1 MCRRAAFSNAK
12 RGSLRA
18 IFCDESVRVRKRVQ
32 GSQKG
37 SGMYTALYRSERPEV
52 FDEILGQE
60 HIVRI
65 LKHQIASGEVSHAYL
80 FCGTRGTGKTTTA
93 RILAKGVNCLHDED
107 PQGRPCGTCANC
119 RAISEG
125 TFMDVIEIDAA
136 SNNGVEN
143 IRELRESVKYPPAV
157 GRKKVYIIDE
167 VHMLSTGAFNA
178 LLKTLE
184 EPPENVMFIL
194 ATTEPQKLPATIL
207 SRCLRLDFKRVPQAL
222 LMEGMRRI
230 CAEKGVSL
238 TDSALK
244 LLANC
249 ADGSVRDGLS
259 VLDQVLASGQKQI
272 DRSDVL
278 EYIGAAGEDFFIEL
292 TDLTALHKVPEAL
305 LLLDQALADG
315 KDVRSLM
322 KDWMAHYRNLMIT
335 KFIRNPE
342 DMLNMAAEN
351 LARIEEQSRHITM
364 DEIRDAVLLLSR
376 TINEARWSTQPRI
389 LLELAIISI
398 ASGAGIESSSQQSP
412 RKYGAQSG
420 QQMQGAGQ
428 TASFSQGQTA
438 QFAQGQSHA
447 AGRAADAGS
456 SGGGTA
462 YDGTDA
468 PVQGIQ
474 PEAQGAGQTAGCMLP
489 QTGMQSGAGEASD
502 TQMQAAAKDMQAQA
516 AALTSAAENEVLW
529 HAVFEEG
536 EDGAGSFNLIRNGT
550 FLTRV
555 SETEFEVVAKTS
567 FAKRFA
573 EQKREQLET
582 IMEHKLGR
590 RLHMLCVEEKD
601 YRTLQ
606 AQTADGTRK
615 ADGVS
620 TADRSAG
627 DPEVEHLMQLA
638 KDALGI
644 EIEIE

>member
-1 MCRRAAFSNAK
+1 
-12 RGSLRA
+12 
-18 IFCDESVRVRKRVQ
+18 
-32 GSQKG
+32 
-37 SGMYTALYRSERPEV
+37 MYTALYRSERPEV

-65 LKHQIASGEVSHAYL
+65 LKHQIESGEVSHAYL

-93 RILAKGVNCLHDED
+93 RILAKGVNCLNED
-107 PQGRPCGTCANC
+107 PKKRPCGVCENC
-119 RAISEG
+119 KAIKDG

-167 VHMLSTGAFNA
+167 VHMLSPGAFNA

-207 SRCLRLDFKRVPQAL
+207 SRCLRLDFKRVPQKL

-230 CAEKGVSL
+230 CEEKGVTL
-238 TDSALK
+238 TESALK

-259 VLDQVLASGQKQI
+259 VLDQVLASGQKEI
-272 DRSDVL
+272 DREAVL
-278 EYIGAAGEDFFIEL
+278 EYIGAVGEDFFIEL
-292 TDLTALHKVPEAL
+292 TEQVSLRKVPEAL
-305 LLLDQALADG
+305 LLVDRALADG
-315 KDVRSLM
+315 KDVRGLM

-335 KFIRNPE
+335 KFIRDPE

-364 DEIRDAVLLLSR
+364 DEIRDAILRLSR

-398 ASGAGIESSSQQSP
+398 ASGESAESPPWQSGKQYGARTSQQARTLNP
-412 RKYGAQSG
+412 EQEARE
-420 QQMQGAGQ
+420 Q
-428 TASFSQGQTA
+428 TARIGQG
-438 QFAQGQSHA
+438 
-447 AGRAADAGS
+447 
-456 SGGGTA
+456 
-462 YDGTDA
+462 
-468 PVQGIQ
+468 
-474 PEAQGAGQTAGCMLP
+474 
-489 QTGMQSGAGEASD
+489 
-502 TQMQAAAKDMQAQA
+502 QAQA
-516 AALTSAAENEVLW
+516 LAEAASKPGTTHGSGADRQQAETQTKSGIAGEKQELPQAPSMRDEIAPRTQAQTQSLLSSAENEALW

-550 FLTRV
+550 FLARV

-573 EQKREQLET
+573 EQKRGQLES
-582 IMEHKLGR
+582 IMERKLGR
-590 RLHMLCVEEKD
+590 GLRMICVEEKD
-601 YRTLQ
+601 YHALQ
-606 AQTADGTRK
+606 ERQGMREACAADGS
-615 ADGVS
+615 VP
-620 TADRSAG
+620 
-627 DPEVEHLMQLA
+627 DPETEHLMQLA

>member
-1 MCRRAAFSNAK
+1 M
-12 RGSLRA
+12 
-18 IFCDESVRVRKRVQ
+18 Q

-93 RILAKGVNCLHDED
+93 RILAKGVNCLHED

-125 TFMDVIEIDAA
+125 AFLDVIEIDAA

-438 QFAQGQSHA
+438 QFAQGQTMQPGGQQMQGQA
-447 AGRAADAGS
+447 AVQPMAAQNAQ
-456 SGGGTA
+456 
-462 YDGTDA
+462 
-468 PVQGIQ
+468 VQGIQ

-489 QTGMQSGAGEASD
+489 QTGMQPGAGEASD
-502 TQMQAAAKDMQAQA
+502 TQMQA

-615 ADGVS
+615 AGGVS

>member
-1 MCRRAAFSNAK
+1 M
-12 RGSLRA
+12 
-18 IFCDESVRVRKRVQ
+18 Q

-37 SGMYTALYRSERPEV
+37 SGMYTALDRSERPEV

-93 RILAKGVNCLHDED
+93 RILAKGVNCLHED

-157 GRKKVYIIDE
+157 GRKQVYIIDE

-230 CAEKGVSL
+230 CAEKGVGL

-249 ADGSVRDGLS
+249 ADGSVREGLS

-412 RKYGAQSG
+412 RKYGAQSV

-438 QFAQGQSHA
+438 QFVQGQAMQPGGQQMQAQA
-447 AGRAADAGS
+447 AAVQPM
-456 SGGGTA
+456 TA
-462 YDGTDA
+462 QTA
-468 PVQGIQ
+468 PAQGIQ

-489 QTGMQSGAGEASD
+489 QTGMQPGAGEASD
-502 TQMQAAAKDMQAQA
+502 TQMQTAAQDMQAQA
-516 AALTSAAENEVLW
+516 AALTSAAENEALW

-590 RLHMLCVEEKD
+590 RLRMLCVEEKD

-615 ADGVS
+615 ANGVS

>member
-1 MCRRAAFSNAK
+1 
-12 RGSLRA
+12 
-18 IFCDESVRVRKRVQ
+18 
-32 GSQKG
+32 
-37 SGMYTALYRSERPEV
+37 MYTALYRSERPEV

-65 LKHQIASGEVSHAYL
+65 LKHQIESGEVSHAYL

-93 RILAKGVNCLHDED
+93 RILAKGVNCLNED
-107 PQGRPCGTCANC
+107 PKKRPCGVCENC
-119 RAISEG
+119 KAIKDG

-167 VHMLSTGAFNA
+167 VHMLSPGAFNA

-207 SRCLRLDFKRVPQAL
+207 SRCLRLDFKRVPQKL

-230 CAEKGVSL
+230 CEEKGVTL
-238 TDSALK
+238 TESALK

-259 VLDQVLASGQKQI
+259 VLDQVLASGQKEI
-272 DRSDVL
+272 DREAVL
-278 EYIGAAGEDFFIEL
+278 EYIGAVGEDFFIEL
-292 TDLTALHKVPEAL
+292 TEQVSLRKVPEAL
-305 LLLDQALADG
+305 LLVDRALADG
-315 KDVRSLM
+315 KDVRGLM

-335 KFIRNPE
+335 KFIRDPE

-364 DEIRDAVLLLSR
+364 DEIRDAILRLSR

-398 ASGAGIESSSQQSP
+398 ASGESAESPPWQSGKQYGARTSQQARTLNP
-412 RKYGAQSG
+412 EQEARE
-420 QQMQGAGQ
+420 Q
-428 TASFSQGQTA
+428 TARISQGQA
-438 QFAQGQSHA
+438 QALAEA
-447 AGRAADAGS
+447 ATKPGATHGSGADRQQAETQTRSGIAGEK
-456 SGGGTA
+456 
-462 YDGTDA
+462 
-468 PVQGIQ
+468 Q
-474 PEAQGAGQTAGCMLP
+474 ELP
-489 QTGMQSGAGEASD
+489 QAPGMRDEIAPR
-502 TQMQAAAKDMQAQA
+502 TQAQTQS
-516 AALTSAAENEVLW
+516 LLSSAENEALW

-550 FLTRV
+550 FLARV

-573 EQKREQLET
+573 EQKRGQLES
-582 IMEHKLGR
+582 IMERKLGR
-590 RLHMLCVEEKD
+590 GLRMICVEEKD
-601 YRTLQ
+601 YHALQ
-606 AQTADGTRK
+606 ERQGMDETCAADGS
-615 ADGVS
+615 VP
-620 TADRSAG
+620 
-627 DPEVEHLMQLA
+627 DPETEHLMQLA

>member
-1 MCRRAAFSNAK
+1 
-12 RGSLRA
+12 
-18 IFCDESVRVRKRVQ
+18 
-32 GSQKG
+32 
-37 SGMYTALYRSERPEV
+37 MYTALYRSERPEV

-65 LKHQIASGEVSHAYL
+65 LKHQIESGEVSHAYL

-93 RILAKGVNCLHDED
+93 RILAKGVNCLNED
-107 PQGRPCGTCANC
+107 PKKRPCGVCENC
-119 RAISEG
+119 KAIKDG

-167 VHMLSTGAFNA
+167 VHMLSPGAFNA

-207 SRCLRLDFKRVPQAL
+207 SRCLRLDFKRVPQKL

-230 CAEKGVSL
+230 CEEKGVTL
-238 TDSALK
+238 TESALK

-259 VLDQVLASGQKQI
+259 VLDQVLASGQKEI
-272 DRSDVL
+272 DREAVL

-292 TDLTALHKVPEAL
+292 TEQVSLRKVPEAL
-305 LLLDQALADG
+305 LLVDRALADG
-315 KDVRSLM
+315 KDVRGLM

-335 KFIRNPE
+335 KFIRDPE

-364 DEIRDAVLLLSR
+364 DEIRDAILRLSR

-398 ASGAGIESSSQQSP
+398 ASGESVESQSWQSGKQYGARTSQQARTINP
-412 RKYGAQSG
+412 EQEARE
-420 QQMQGAGQ
+420 Q
-428 TASFSQGQTA
+428 TARI
-438 QFAQGQSHA
+438 AQGQAQALAEA
-447 AGRAADAGS
+447 ASKPGTTHGSGADRQQAETQTKSGIAGEK
-456 SGGGTA
+456 
-462 YDGTDA
+462 
-468 PVQGIQ
+468 Q
-474 PEAQGAGQTAGCMLP
+474 ELP
-489 QTGMQSGAGEASD
+489 QAPGMRDEIAPR
-502 TQMQAAAKDMQAQA
+502 TQAQTQS
-516 AALTSAAENEVLW
+516 LLSSAENEALW

-550 FLTRV
+550 FLARV

-573 EQKREQLET
+573 EQKRGQLES
-582 IMEHKLGR
+582 IMERKLGR
-590 RLHMLCVEEKD
+590 GLRMICVEEKD
-601 YRTLQ
+601 YHALQ
-606 AQTADGTRK
+606 ERQGMDETCAADGS
-615 ADGVS
+615 VP
-620 TADRSAG
+620 
-627 DPEVEHLMQLA
+627 DPETEHLMQLA

>member
-1 MCRRAAFSNAK
+1 
-12 RGSLRA
+12 
-18 IFCDESVRVRKRVQ
+18 
-32 GSQKG
+32 
-37 SGMYTALYRSERPEV
+37 MYTALYRSERPEV

-65 LKHQIASGEVSHAYL
+65 LKHQIESGEVSHAYL

-93 RILAKGVNCLHDED
+93 RILAKGVNCLNED
-107 PQGRPCGTCANC
+107 PKKRPCGVCENC
-119 RAISEG
+119 KAIKDG

-167 VHMLSTGAFNA
+167 VHMLSPGAFNA

-207 SRCLRLDFKRVPQAL
+207 SRCLRLDFKRVPQKL

-230 CAEKGVSL
+230 CEEKGVTL
-238 TDSALK
+238 TESALK

-259 VLDQVLASGQKQI
+259 VLDQVLASGQKEI
-272 DRSDVL
+272 DREAVL

-292 TDLTALHKVPEAL
+292 TEQVSLRKVPEAL
-305 LLLDQALADG
+305 LLVDRALADG
-315 KDVRSLM
+315 KDVRGLM

-335 KFIRNPE
+335 KFIRDPE

-364 DEIRDAVLLLSR
+364 DEIRDAILRLSR

-398 ASGAGIESSSQQSP
+398 ASGESAESPPWQSGKQYGARTSQQARTLNP
-412 RKYGAQSG
+412 EQEARE
-420 QQMQGAGQ
+420 Q
-428 TASFSQGQTA
+428 TARIGQG
-438 QFAQGQSHA
+438 
-447 AGRAADAGS
+447 
-456 SGGGTA
+456 
-462 YDGTDA
+462 
-468 PVQGIQ
+468 
-474 PEAQGAGQTAGCMLP
+474 
-489 QTGMQSGAGEASD
+489 
-502 TQMQAAAKDMQAQA
+502 QAQA
-516 AALTSAAENEVLW
+516 LAEAASKPGTTHGSGADRQQAETQTKSGIAGEKQELPQAPGMRDEIAPRTQAQTQSLLSSAENEALW

-550 FLTRV
+550 FLARV

-573 EQKREQLET
+573 EQKRGQLES
-582 IMEHKLGR
+582 IMERKLGR
-590 RLHMLCVEEKD
+590 GLRMICVEEKD
-601 YRTLQ
+601 YHALQ
-606 AQTADGTRK
+606 ERQGMDETCAANGS
-615 ADGVS
+615 VP
-620 TADRSAG
+620 
-627 DPEVEHLMQLA
+627 DPETEHLMQLA

>member
-1 MCRRAAFSNAK
+1 
-12 RGSLRA
+12 
-18 IFCDESVRVRKRVQ
+18 
-32 GSQKG
+32 
-37 SGMYTALYRSERPEV
+37 MYTALYRSERPEV

-65 LKHQIASGEVSHAYL
+65 LKHQIESGEVSHAYL

-93 RILAKGVNCLHDED
+93 RILAKGVNCLNED
-107 PQGRPCGTCANC
+107 PKKRPCGVCENC
-119 RAISEG
+119 KAIKDG

-167 VHMLSTGAFNA
+167 VHMLSPGAFNA

-184 EPPENVMFIL
+184 EPPENVMVIL

-207 SRCLRLDFKRVPQAL
+207 SRCLRLDFKRVPQKL

-230 CAEKGVSL
+230 CEEKGVTL
-238 TDSALK
+238 TESALK

-259 VLDQVLASGQKQI
+259 VLDQVLASGQKEI
-272 DRSDVL
+272 DREAVL

-292 TDLTALHKVPEAL
+292 TEQVSLRKVPEAL
-305 LLLDQALADG
+305 LLVDRALADG
-315 KDVRSLM
+315 KDVRGLM

-335 KFIRNPE
+335 KFIRDPE

-364 DEIRDAVLLLSR
+364 DEIRDAILRLSR

-398 ASGAGIESSSQQSP
+398 ASGESVESQSWQSGKQYGARTSQQARTINP
-412 RKYGAQSG
+412 EQEARE
-420 QQMQGAGQ
+420 Q
-428 TASFSQGQTA
+428 TARI
-438 QFAQGQSHA
+438 AQGQAQALAEA
-447 AGRAADAGS
+447 ASKPGTTHGSGADRQQAETQTKSGIAGEK
-456 SGGGTA
+456 
-462 YDGTDA
+462 
-468 PVQGIQ
+468 Q
-474 PEAQGAGQTAGCMLP
+474 ELP
-489 QTGMQSGAGEASD
+489 QAPGMRDEIAPR
-502 TQMQAAAKDMQAQA
+502 TQAQTQS
-516 AALTSAAENEVLW
+516 LLSSAENEALW

-550 FLTRV
+550 FLARV

-573 EQKREQLET
+573 EQKRGQLES
-582 IMEHKLGR
+582 IMERKLGR
-590 RLHMLCVEEKD
+590 GLRMICVEEKD
-601 YRTLQ
+601 YHALQ
-606 AQTADGTRK
+606 ERQSMDETCAADGS
-615 ADGVS
+615 VP
-620 TADRSAG
+620 
-627 DPEVEHLMQLA
+627 DPETEHLMQLA

>member
-1 MCRRAAFSNAK
+1 
-12 RGSLRA
+12 
-18 IFCDESVRVRKRVQ
+18 
-32 GSQKG
+32 
-37 SGMYTALYRSERPEV
+37 MYTALYRSERPEV

-65 LKHQIASGEVSHAYL
+65 LKHQIESGEVSHAYL

-93 RILAKGVNCLHDED
+93 RILAKGVNCLNED
-107 PQGRPCGTCANC
+107 PQKRPCGVCENC
-119 RAISEG
+119 KAIKDG

-167 VHMLSTGAFNA
+167 VHMLAPGAFNA

-207 SRCLRLDFKRVPQAL
+207 SRCLRLDFKRVPQKL

-230 CAEKGVSL
+230 CEEKGVTL
-238 TDSALK
+238 TESALK

-259 VLDQVLASGQKQI
+259 VLDQVLASGQKEI
-272 DRSDVL
+272 DREAVL

-292 TDLTALHKVPEAL
+292 TEQVSLRKVPEAL
-305 LLLDQALADG
+305 LLVDRALADG
-315 KDVRSLM
+315 KDVRGLM

-335 KFIRNPE
+335 KFIRDPE

-364 DEIRDAVLLLSR
+364 DEIRDAILRLSR

-398 ASGAGIESSSQQSP
+398 ASGESAESQPWQSGKQYGARTSQQARTINP
-412 RKYGAQSG
+412 EQEARE
-420 QQMQGAGQ
+420 Q
-428 TASFSQGQTA
+428 TARI
-438 QFAQGQSHA
+438 AQGQAQALAEA
-447 AGRAADAGS
+447 ATKPGATHGSGADRQQAETQTRSGIAGEK
-456 SGGGTA
+456 
-462 YDGTDA
+462 
-468 PVQGIQ
+468 Q
-474 PEAQGAGQTAGCMLP
+474 ELP
-489 QTGMQSGAGEASD
+489 QAPGMRDEIAPR
-502 TQMQAAAKDMQAQA
+502 TQAQTQS
-516 AALTSAAENEVLW
+516 LLSSAENEALW

-550 FLTRV
+550 FLARV

-573 EQKREQLET
+573 EQKRGQLES
-582 IMEHKLGR
+582 IMERKLGR
-590 RLHMLCVEEKD
+590 GLRMICVEEKD
-601 YRTLQ
+601 YHALQ
-606 AQTADGTRK
+606 ERQGMDETCAADGS
-615 ADGVS
+615 VP
-620 TADRSAG
+620 
-627 DPEVEHLMQLA
+627 DPETEHLMQLA

>member
-1 MCRRAAFSNAK
+1 
-12 RGSLRA
+12 
-18 IFCDESVRVRKRVQ
+18 
-32 GSQKG
+32 
-37 SGMYTALYRSERPEV
+37 MYTALYRSERPEV

-65 LKHQIASGEVSHAYL
+65 LKHQIESGEVSHAYL

-93 RILAKGVNCLHDED
+93 RILAKGVNCLNED
-107 PQGRPCGTCANC
+107 PKKRPCGVCENC
-119 RAISEG
+119 KAIKDG

-167 VHMLSTGAFNA
+167 VHMLSPGAFNA

-184 EPPENVMFIL
+184 EPPENVMFIR

-207 SRCLRLDFKRVPQAL
+207 SRCLRLDFKRVPQKL

-230 CAEKGVSL
+230 CEEKGVTL
-238 TDSALK
+238 TESALK

-259 VLDQVLASGQKQI
+259 VLDQVLASGQKEI
-272 DRSDVL
+272 DREAVL

-292 TDLTALHKVPEAL
+292 TEQVSLRKVPEAL
-305 LLLDQALADG
+305 LLVDRALADG
-315 KDVRSLM
+315 KDVRGLM

-335 KFIRNPE
+335 KFIRDPE

-364 DEIRDAVLLLSR
+364 DEIRDAILRLSR

-398 ASGAGIESSSQQSP
+398 ASGESAESQPWQSGKQYGARTSQQARTINP
-412 RKYGAQSG
+412 EQEARE
-420 QQMQGAGQ
+420 Q
-428 TASFSQGQTA
+428 TARI
-438 QFAQGQSHA
+438 AQGQAQALAEA
-447 AGRAADAGS
+447 ATKPGATHGSGADRQQAETQTRSGIAGEK
-456 SGGGTA
+456 
-462 YDGTDA
+462 
-468 PVQGIQ
+468 Q
-474 PEAQGAGQTAGCMLP
+474 ELP
-489 QTGMQSGAGEASD
+489 QAPGMRDEIAPR
-502 TQMQAAAKDMQAQA
+502 TQAQTQS
-516 AALTSAAENEVLW
+516 LLSSAENEALW

-550 FLTRV
+550 FLARV
-555 SETEFEVVAKTS
+555 SETEFEVVAKTT

-573 EQKREQLET
+573 EQKRGQLES
-582 IMEHKLGR
+582 IMERKLGR
-590 RLHMLCVEEKD
+590 GLRMICVEEKD
-601 YRTLQ
+601 YHALQ
-606 AQTADGTRK
+606 ERQGMREACAADGS
-615 ADGVS
+615 VP
-620 TADRSAG
+620 
-627 DPEVEHLMQLA
+627 DPETEHLMQLA

>member
-1 MCRRAAFSNAK
+1 
-12 RGSLRA
+12 
-18 IFCDESVRVRKRVQ
+18 
-32 GSQKG
+32 
-37 SGMYTALYRSERPEV
+37 MYTALYRSERPEV

-93 RILAKGVNCLHDED
+93 RILAKGVNCLDED
-107 PQGRPCGTCANC
+107 PQGRPCGKCANC

-207 SRCLRLDFKRVPQAL
+207 SRCLRLDFKRVPQKL
-222 LMEGMRRI
+222 LMDGMRRI
-230 CAEKGVSL
+230 CEDKGVTL

-278 EYIGAAGEDFFIEL
+278 EYIGAAGEDFFLEL
-292 TDLTALHKVPEAL
+292 TDLVSLHKVPEAL

-364 DEIRDAVLLLSR
+364 DEIRDAVLQLSR

-398 ASGAGIESSSQQSP
+398 SSGMAAETTQPQTARRSSVGSAAFRTAGNSGAGAAVNGNREGTAPSAGSN
-412 RKYGAQSG
+412 AETT
-420 QQMQGAGQ
+420 MTQGAGPEQ
-428 TASFSQGQTA
+428 REEPRSP
-438 QFAQGQSHA
+438 
-447 AGRAADAGS
+447 AG
-456 SGGGTA
+456 TE
-462 YDGTDA
+462 
-468 PVQGIQ
+468 
-474 PEAQGAGQTAGCMLP
+474 PEAAEPLSFEPTV
-489 QTGMQSGAGEASD
+489 
-502 TQMQAAAKDMQAQA
+502 
-516 AALTSAAENEVLW
+516 ENEALW

-550 FLTRV
+550 FLARV
-555 SETEFEVVAKTS
+555 GESEFEVVARTP
-567 FAKRFA
+567 FAKRFT
-573 EQKREQLET
+573 EQKRQQLEA
-582 IMEHKLGR
+582 IMAHKLGR
-590 RLHMLCVEEKD
+590 SMRMLCVEEKE
-601 YRTLQ
+601 YQRLQ
-606 AQTADGTRK
+606 VQNDSQDG
-615 ADGVS
+615 
-620 TADRSAG
+620 AG
-627 DPEVEHLMQLA
+627 GASDPQKEQLA
-638 KDALGI
+638 QMAREALGI
-644 EIEIE
+644 DIEIE

>member
-1 MCRRAAFSNAK
+1 
-12 RGSLRA
+12 
-18 IFCDESVRVRKRVQ
+18 
-32 GSQKG
+32 
-37 SGMYTALYRSERPEV
+37 MYTALYRSERPEV

-65 LKHQIASGEVSHAYL
+65 LKHQIESGEVSHAYL

-93 RILAKGVNCLHDED
+93 RILAKGVNCLNED
-107 PQGRPCGTCANC
+107 PKKRPCGVCENC
-119 RAISEG
+119 KAIKDG

-167 VHMLSTGAFNA
+167 VHMLSPGAFNA

-207 SRCLRLDFKRVPQAL
+207 SRCLRLDFKRVPQKL

-230 CAEKGVSL
+230 CEEKGVTL
-238 TDSALK
+238 TESALK

-259 VLDQVLASGQKQI
+259 VLDQVLASGQKEI
-272 DRSDVL
+272 DREAVL

-292 TDLTALHKVPEAL
+292 TEQVSLRKVPEAL
-305 LLLDQALADG
+305 LLVDRALADG
-315 KDVRSLM
+315 KDVRGLM

-335 KFIRNPE
+335 KVIRDPE

-364 DEIRDAVLLLSR
+364 DEIRDAILRLSR

-398 ASGAGIESSSQQSP
+398 ASGESAESPPWQSGKQYGARTSQQARTINP
-412 RKYGAQSG
+412 EQEARE
-420 QQMQGAGQ
+420 Q
-428 TASFSQGQTA
+428 TARI
-438 QFAQGQSHA
+438 AQGQAQALAEA
-447 AGRAADAGS
+447 ASKPGTTHGSGADRQQAETQTKSGIAGEK
-456 SGGGTA
+456 
-462 YDGTDA
+462 
-468 PVQGIQ
+468 Q
-474 PEAQGAGQTAGCMLP
+474 ELP
-489 QTGMQSGAGEASD
+489 QAPSMRDEIAPRT
-502 TQMQAAAKDMQAQA
+502 QAQTQS
-516 AALTSAAENEVLW
+516 LLSSAENEALW

-550 FLTRV
+550 FLARV

-573 EQKREQLET
+573 EQKRGQLES
-582 IMEHKLGR
+582 IMERKLGR
-590 RLHMLCVEEKD
+590 GLRMICVEEKD
-601 YRTLQ
+601 YHALQ
-606 AQTADGTRK
+606 ERQSMDETCAADGS
-615 ADGVS
+615 VP
-620 TADRSAG
+620 
-627 DPEVEHLMQLA
+627 DPETEHLMQLA

>member
-1 MCRRAAFSNAK
+1 
-12 RGSLRA
+12 
-18 IFCDESVRVRKRVQ
+18 
-32 GSQKG
+32 
-37 SGMYTALYRSERPEV
+37 MYTALYRSERPEV

-65 LKHQIASGEVSHAYL
+65 LKHQIESGEVSHAYL

-93 RILAKGVNCLHDED
+93 RILAKGVNCLNED
-107 PQGRPCGTCANC
+107 PKKRPCGVCENC
-119 RAISEG
+119 KAIKDG

-167 VHMLSTGAFNA
+167 VHMLSLGAFNA

-207 SRCLRLDFKRVPQAL
+207 SRCLRLDFKRVPQKL

-230 CAEKGVSL
+230 CEEKGVTL
-238 TDSALK
+238 TESALK

-259 VLDQVLASGQKQI
+259 VLDQVLASGQKEI
-272 DRSDVL
+272 DREAVL

-292 TDLTALHKVPEAL
+292 TEQVSLRKVPEAL
-305 LLLDQALADG
+305 LLVDRALADG
-315 KDVRSLM
+315 KDVRGLM

-335 KFIRNPE
+335 KFIRDPE

-364 DEIRDAVLLLSR
+364 DEIRDAILRLSR

-398 ASGAGIESSSQQSP
+398 ASGESVESQSWQSGKQYGARTSQQARTINP
-412 RKYGAQSG
+412 EQEARE
-420 QQMQGAGQ
+420 Q
-428 TASFSQGQTA
+428 TARI
-438 QFAQGQSHA
+438 AQGQAQALAEA
-447 AGRAADAGS
+447 ASKPGTTHGSGADRQQAETQTKSGIAGEK
-456 SGGGTA
+456 
-462 YDGTDA
+462 
-468 PVQGIQ
+468 Q
-474 PEAQGAGQTAGCMLP
+474 ELP
-489 QTGMQSGAGEASD
+489 QAPGMRDEIAPR
-502 TQMQAAAKDMQAQA
+502 TQAQTQS
-516 AALTSAAENEVLW
+516 LLSSAENEALW

-550 FLTRV
+550 FLARV

-573 EQKREQLET
+573 EQKRGQLES
-582 IMEHKLGR
+582 IMERKLGR
-590 RLHMLCVEEKD
+590 GLRMICVEEKD
-601 YRTLQ
+601 YHALQ
-606 AQTADGTRK
+606 ERQSMDETCAADGS
-615 ADGVS
+615 VP
-620 TADRSAG
+620 
-627 DPEVEHLMQLA
+627 DPETEHLMQLA

>member
-1 MCRRAAFSNAK
+1 
-12 RGSLRA
+12 
-18 IFCDESVRVRKRVQ
+18 
-32 GSQKG
+32 
-37 SGMYTALYRSERPEV
+37 MYTALYRSERPEV

-65 LKHQIASGEVSHAYL
+65 LKHQIESGEVSHAYL

-93 RILAKGVNCLHDED
+93 RILAKGVNCLNED
-107 PQGRPCGTCANC
+107 PKKRPCGVCENC
-119 RAISEG
+119 KAIKDG

-167 VHMLSTGAFNA
+167 VHMLSPGAFNA

-207 SRCLRLDFKRVPQAL
+207 SRCLRLDFKRVPQKL
-222 LMEGMRRI
+222 LMDGMRRI
-230 CAEKGVSL
+230 CEEKGVTL
-238 TDSALK
+238 TESALK

-259 VLDQVLASGQKQI
+259 VLDQVLASGQKEI
-272 DRSDVL
+272 DREAVL

-292 TDLTALHKVPEAL
+292 TEQVSLRKVPEAL
-305 LLLDQALADG
+305 LLVDRALADG
-315 KDVRSLM
+315 KDVRGLM

-335 KFIRNPE
+335 KFIRDPE

-364 DEIRDAVLLLSR
+364 DEIRDAILRLSR

-398 ASGAGIESSSQQSP
+398 ASGESAESQPWQSGKQYGARTSQQARTINP
-412 RKYGAQSG
+412 EQEARE
-420 QQMQGAGQ
+420 Q
-428 TASFSQGQTA
+428 TARI
-438 QFAQGQSHA
+438 AQGQAQALAEA
-447 AGRAADAGS
+447 ASKPGATHGSGADRQQAETQTRSGIAGEK
-456 SGGGTA
+456 
-462 YDGTDA
+462 
-468 PVQGIQ
+468 Q
-474 PEAQGAGQTAGCMLP
+474 ELP
-489 QTGMQSGAGEASD
+489 QAPGMRDEIAPR
-502 TQMQAAAKDMQAQA
+502 TQAQTQS
-516 AALTSAAENEVLW
+516 LLSSAENEALW

-550 FLTRV
+550 FLARV

-573 EQKREQLET
+573 EQKRGQLES
-582 IMEHKLGR
+582 IMERKLGR
-590 RLHMLCVEEKD
+590 GLRMICVEEKD
-601 YRTLQ
+601 YHALQ
-606 AQTADGTRK
+606 ERQGMREACAADGS
-615 ADGVS
+615 VP
-620 TADRSAG
+620 
-627 DPEVEHLMQLA
+627 DPETEHLMQLA

>member
-1 MCRRAAFSNAK
+1 
-12 RGSLRA
+12 
-18 IFCDESVRVRKRVQ
+18 
-32 GSQKG
+32 
-37 SGMYTALYRSERPEV
+37 MYTALYRSERPEV

-65 LKHQIASGEVSHAYL
+65 LKHQIESGEVSHAYL

-93 RILAKGVNCLHDED
+93 RILAKGVNCLNED
-107 PQGRPCGTCANC
+107 PKKRPCGVCENC
-119 RAISEG
+119 KAIKDG

-167 VHMLSTGAFNA
+167 VHMLSPGAFNA

-207 SRCLRLDFKRVPQAL
+207 SRCLRLDFKRVPQKL

-230 CAEKGVSL
+230 CEEKGVTL
-238 TDSALK
+238 TESALK

-259 VLDQVLASGQKQI
+259 VLDQVLASGQKEI
-272 DRSDVL
+272 DREAVL

-292 TDLTALHKVPEAL
+292 TEQVSLRKVPEAL
-305 LLLDQALADG
+305 LLVDRALADG
-315 KDVRSLM
+315 KDVRGLM

-335 KFIRNPE
+335 KFIRDPE

-364 DEIRDAVLLLSR
+364 DEIRDAILRLSR

-398 ASGAGIESSSQQSP
+398 ASGESAESPPWQSGKQYGARTSQQARTINP
-412 RKYGAQSG
+412 EQEARE
-420 QQMQGAGQ
+420 Q
-428 TASFSQGQTA
+428 TARI
-438 QFAQGQSHA
+438 AQGQAQALAEA
-447 AGRAADAGS
+447 ASKPGTTHGSGADRQQAETQTKSGIAGEK
-456 SGGGTA
+456 
-462 YDGTDA
+462 
-468 PVQGIQ
+468 Q
-474 PEAQGAGQTAGCMLP
+474 ELP
-489 QTGMQSGAGEASD
+489 QAPGMRDEIAPR
-502 TQMQAAAKDMQAQA
+502 TQAQTQS
-516 AALTSAAENEVLW
+516 LLSSAENEALW

-550 FLTRV
+550 FLARV

-573 EQKREQLET
+573 EQKRGQLES
-582 IMEHKLGR
+582 IMERKLGR
-590 RLHMLCVEEKD
+590 GLRMICVEEKD
-601 YRTLQ
+601 YHALQ
-606 AQTADGTRK
+606 ERQGMREACAADGS
-615 ADGVS
+615 VP
-620 TADRSAG
+620 
-627 DPEVEHLMQLA
+627 DPETEHLMQLA

>member
-1 MCRRAAFSNAK
+1 
-12 RGSLRA
+12 
-18 IFCDESVRVRKRVQ
+18 
-32 GSQKG
+32 
-37 SGMYTALYRSERPEV
+37 MYTALYRSERPEV

-65 LKHQIASGEVSHAYL
+65 LKHQIESGEVSHAYL

-93 RILAKGVNCLHDED
+93 RILAKGVNCLNED
-107 PQGRPCGTCANC
+107 PKKRPCGVCENC
-119 RAISEG
+119 KAIKDG

-167 VHMLSTGAFNA
+167 VHMLSPGAFNA

-207 SRCLRLDFKRVPQAL
+207 SRCLRLDFKRVPQKL

-230 CAEKGVSL
+230 CEEKGVTL
-238 TDSALK
+238 TESALK

-259 VLDQVLASGQKQI
+259 VLDQVLASGQKEI
-272 DRSDVL
+272 DREAVL
-278 EYIGAAGEDFFIEL
+278 EYIGAVGEDFFIEL
-292 TDLTALHKVPEAL
+292 TEQVSLRKVPEAL
-305 LLLDQALADG
+305 LLVDRALADG
-315 KDVRSLM
+315 KDVRGLM

-335 KFIRNPE
+335 KFIRDPE

-364 DEIRDAVLLLSR
+364 DEIRDAILRLSR

-398 ASGAGIESSSQQSP
+398 ASGESVESQSWQSGKQYGARTSQQARTINP
-412 RKYGAQSG
+412 EQETRE
-420 QQMQGAGQ
+420 Q
-428 TASFSQGQTA
+428 TARISQGQA
-438 QFAQGQSHA
+438 QALAEA
-447 AGRAADAGS
+447 ATKPGATHGSGADRQQA
-456 SGGGTA
+456 
-462 YDGTDA
+462 
-468 PVQGIQ
+468 
-474 PEAQGAGQTAGCMLP
+474 EAQTKSGIAGEKQELP
-489 QTGMQSGAGEASD
+489 QAPGMRDEIAPR
-502 TQMQAAAKDMQAQA
+502 TQAQTQS
-516 AALTSAAENEVLW
+516 LLSSAENEALW

-550 FLTRV
+550 FLARV
-555 SETEFEVVAKTS
+555 SETEFEVVAKTT

-573 EQKREQLET
+573 EQKRGQLES
-582 IMEHKLGR
+582 IMERKLGR
-590 RLHMLCVEEKD
+590 GLRMICVEEKD
-601 YRTLQ
+601 YHALQ
-606 AQTADGTRK
+606 ERQGMREACAADGS
-615 ADGVS
+615 VP
-620 TADRSAG
+620 
-627 DPEVEHLMQLA
+627 DPETEHLMQLA

>member
-1 MCRRAAFSNAK
+1 
-12 RGSLRA
+12 
-18 IFCDESVRVRKRVQ
+18 
-32 GSQKG
+32 
-37 SGMYTALYRSERPEV
+37 MYTALYRSERPEV

-65 LKHQIASGEVSHAYL
+65 LKHQIESGEVSHAYL

-93 RILAKGVNCLHDED
+93 RILAKGVNCLNED
-107 PQGRPCGTCANC
+107 PKKRPCGVCENC
-119 RAISEG
+119 KAIKDG

-167 VHMLSTGAFNA
+167 VHMLSPGAFNA

-207 SRCLRLDFKRVPQAL
+207 SRCLGLDFKRVPQKL

-230 CAEKGVSL
+230 CEEKGVTL
-238 TDSALK
+238 TESALK

-259 VLDQVLASGQKQI
+259 VLDQVLASGQKEI
-272 DRSDVL
+272 DREAVL

-292 TDLTALHKVPEAL
+292 TEQVSLRKVPEAL
-305 LLLDQALADG
+305 LLVDRALADG
-315 KDVRSLM
+315 KDVRGLM

-335 KFIRNPE
+335 KFIRDPE

-364 DEIRDAVLLLSR
+364 DEIRDAILRLSR

-398 ASGAGIESSSQQSP
+398 ASGESAESQPWQSGKQYGARTSQQARTINP
-412 RKYGAQSG
+412 EQEARE
-420 QQMQGAGQ
+420 Q
-428 TASFSQGQTA
+428 TARISQGQA
-438 QFAQGQSHA
+438 QALAEA
-447 AGRAADAGS
+447 ATKPGATHGSGADRQQAETQTRSGIAGEK
-456 SGGGTA
+456 
-462 YDGTDA
+462 
-468 PVQGIQ
+468 Q
-474 PEAQGAGQTAGCMLP
+474 ELP
-489 QTGMQSGAGEASD
+489 QAPGMRDEIAPR
-502 TQMQAAAKDMQAQA
+502 TQAQTQS
-516 AALTSAAENEVLW
+516 LLSSAENEALW

-550 FLTRV
+550 FLARV

-573 EQKREQLET
+573 EQKRGQLES
-582 IMEHKLGR
+582 IMERKLGR
-590 RLHMLCVEEKD
+590 GLRMICVEEKD
-601 YRTLQ
+601 YHALQ
-606 AQTADGTRK
+606 ERQGMREACAADGS
-615 ADGVS
+615 VP
-620 TADRSAG
+620 
-627 DPEVEHLMQLA
+627 DPETEHLMQLA

>member
-1 MCRRAAFSNAK
+1 
-12 RGSLRA
+12 
-18 IFCDESVRVRKRVQ
+18 
-32 GSQKG
+32 
-37 SGMYTALYRSERPEV
+37 MYTALYRSERPEV

-65 LKHQIASGEVSHAYL
+65 LKHQIESGEVSHAYL

-93 RILAKGVNCLHDED
+93 RILAKGVNCLNED
-107 PQGRPCGTCANC
+107 PQKRPCGVCENC
-119 RAISEG
+119 KAIKDG

-167 VHMLSTGAFNA
+167 VHMLSPGAFNA

-207 SRCLRLDFKRVPQAL
+207 SRCLRLDFKRVPQKL

-230 CAEKGVSL
+230 CEEKGVTL
-238 TDSALK
+238 TESALK

-259 VLDQVLASGQKQI
+259 VLDQVLASGQKEI
-272 DRSDVL
+272 DREAVL

-292 TDLTALHKVPEAL
+292 TEQVSLRKVPEAL
-305 LLLDQALADG
+305 LLVDRALADG
-315 KDVRSLM
+315 KDVRGLM

-335 KFIRNPE
+335 KFIRDPE

-364 DEIRDAVLLLSR
+364 DEIRDAILRLSR
-376 TINEARWSTQPRI
+376 TISEARWSTQPRI

-398 ASGAGIESSSQQSP
+398 ASGESAESQPWQSGKQYGARTSQQARTINP
-412 RKYGAQSG
+412 EQEARE
-420 QQMQGAGQ
+420 Q
-428 TASFSQGQTA
+428 TARISQGQA
-438 QFAQGQSHA
+438 QALAEA
-447 AGRAADAGS
+447 ATKPGATHGSGADRQQAETQTRSGIAGEK
-456 SGGGTA
+456 
-462 YDGTDA
+462 
-468 PVQGIQ
+468 Q
-474 PEAQGAGQTAGCMLP
+474 ELP
-489 QTGMQSGAGEASD
+489 QAPGMRDEIAPR
-502 TQMQAAAKDMQAQA
+502 TQAQTQS
-516 AALTSAAENEVLW
+516 LLSSAENEALW

-550 FLTRV
+550 FLARV
-555 SETEFEVVAKTS
+555 SETEFEVVAKTT

-573 EQKREQLET
+573 EQKRGQLES
-582 IMEHKLGR
+582 IMERKLGR
-590 RLHMLCVEEKD
+590 GLRMICVEEKD
-601 YRTLQ
+601 YHALQ
-606 AQTADGTRK
+606 ERQGMDETCAADGS
-615 ADGVS
+615 VP
-620 TADRSAG
+620 
-627 DPEVEHLMQLA
+627 DPETEHLMQLA

>member
-1 MCRRAAFSNAK
+1 
-12 RGSLRA
+12 
-18 IFCDESVRVRKRVQ
+18 
-32 GSQKG
+32 
-37 SGMYTALYRSERPEV
+37 MYTALYRSERPEV

-65 LKHQIASGEVSHAYL
+65 LKHQIESGEVSHAYL

-93 RILAKGVNCLHDED
+93 RILAKGVNCLNED
-107 PQGRPCGTCANC
+107 PKKRPCGVCENC
-119 RAISEG
+119 KAIKDG

-167 VHMLSTGAFNA
+167 VHMLSPGAFNA

-207 SRCLRLDFKRVPQAL
+207 SRCLRLDFKRVPQKL

-230 CAEKGVSL
+230 CEEKGVTL
-238 TDSALK
+238 TESALK

-259 VLDQVLASGQKQI
+259 VLDQVLASGQKEI
-272 DRSDVL
+272 DREAVL

-292 TDLTALHKVPEAL
+292 TEQVSLRKVPEAL
-305 LLLDQALADG
+305 LLVDRALADG
-315 KDVRSLM
+315 KDVRGLM

-335 KFIRNPE
+335 KFIRDPE

-364 DEIRDAVLLLSR
+364 DEIRDAILRLSR

-398 ASGAGIESSSQQSP
+398 ASGESAESPPWQSGKQYGARTSQQARTLNP
-412 RKYGAQSG
+412 EQEARE
-420 QQMQGAGQ
+420 Q
-428 TASFSQGQTA
+428 TARI
-438 QFAQGQSHA
+438 AQGQAQALAEA
-447 AGRAADAGS
+447 ASKPGTTHGSGADRQQAETQTRSSIAGEK
-456 SGGGTA
+456 
-462 YDGTDA
+462 
-468 PVQGIQ
+468 Q
-474 PEAQGAGQTAGCMLP
+474 ELP
-489 QTGMQSGAGEASD
+489 QAPGMRDEIAPR
-502 TQMQAAAKDMQAQA
+502 TQAQTQS
-516 AALTSAAENEVLW
+516 LLSSAENEALW

-550 FLTRV
+550 FLARV

-573 EQKREQLET
+573 EQKRGQLES
-582 IMEHKLGR
+582 IMGRKLGR
-590 RLHMLCVEEKD
+590 GLRMICVEEKD
-601 YRTLQ
+601 YHALQ
-606 AQTADGTRK
+606 ERQGMDETCAADG
-615 ADGVS
+615 S
-620 TADRSAG
+620 IPE
-627 DPEVEHLMQLA
+627 DPETEHLMQLA

>member
-1 MCRRAAFSNAK
+1 
-12 RGSLRA
+12 
-18 IFCDESVRVRKRVQ
+18 
-32 GSQKG
+32 
-37 SGMYTALYRSERPEV
+37 MYTALYRSERPEV

-65 LKHQIASGEVSHAYL
+65 LKHQIESGEVSHAYL

-93 RILAKGVNCLHDED
+93 RILAKGVNCLNED
-107 PQGRPCGTCANC
+107 PKKRPCGVCENC
-119 RAISEG
+119 KAIKDG

-167 VHMLSTGAFNA
+167 VHMLSPGAFNA

-207 SRCLRLDFKRVPQAL
+207 SRCLRLDFKRVPQKL

-230 CAEKGVSL
+230 CEEKGVTL
-238 TDSALK
+238 TESALK

-259 VLDQVLASGQKQI
+259 VLDQVLASGQKEI
-272 DRSDVL
+272 DREAVL

-292 TDLTALHKVPEAL
+292 TEQVSLRKVPEAL
-305 LLLDQALADG
+305 LLVDRALADG
-315 KDVRSLM
+315 KDVRGLM

-335 KFIRNPE
+335 KFIRDPE

-364 DEIRDAVLLLSR
+364 DEIRDAILRLSR

-398 ASGAGIESSSQQSP
+398 ASGESVESQSWQSGKQYGARTSQQARTINP
-412 RKYGAQSG
+412 EQEARE
-420 QQMQGAGQ
+420 Q
-428 TASFSQGQTA
+428 TARI
-438 QFAQGQSHA
+438 AQGQAQALAEA
-447 AGRAADAGS
+447 ATKPGATHGSGADRQQAVTQTRSSIAGEK
-456 SGGGTA
+456 
-462 YDGTDA
+462 
-468 PVQGIQ
+468 Q
-474 PEAQGAGQTAGCMLP
+474 ELP
-489 QTGMQSGAGEASD
+489 QAPGMRDEIAPR
-502 TQMQAAAKDMQAQA
+502 TQAQTQS
-516 AALTSAAENEVLW
+516 LLSSAENEALW

-550 FLTRV
+550 FLARV

-573 EQKREQLET
+573 EQKRGQLES
-582 IMEHKLGR
+582 IMERKLGR
-590 RLHMLCVEEKD
+590 GLRMICVEEKD
-601 YRTLQ
+601 YHALQ
-606 AQTADGTRK
+606 ERQSMDETCAADGS
-615 ADGVS
+615 VP
-620 TADRSAG
+620 
-627 DPEVEHLMQLA
+627 DPETEHLMQLA

>member
-1 MCRRAAFSNAK
+1 
-12 RGSLRA
+12 
-18 IFCDESVRVRKRVQ
+18 
-32 GSQKG
+32 
-37 SGMYTALYRSERPEV
+37 MYTALYRSERPEV

-65 LKHQIASGEVSHAYL
+65 LKHQIESGEVSHAYL

-93 RILAKGVNCLHDED
+93 RILAKGVNCLNED
-107 PQGRPCGTCANC
+107 PKKRPCGVCENC
-119 RAISEG
+119 KAIKDG

-167 VHMLSTGAFNA
+167 VHMLSPGAFNA

-207 SRCLRLDFKRVPQAL
+207 SRCLRLDFKRVPQKL

-230 CAEKGVSL
+230 CEEKGVTL
-238 TDSALK
+238 TESALK

-259 VLDQVLASGQKQI
+259 VLDQVLASGQKEI
-272 DRSDVL
+272 DREAVL

-292 TDLTALHKVPEAL
+292 TEQVSLRKVPEAL
-305 LLLDQALADG
+305 LLVDRALADG
-315 KDVRSLM
+315 KDVRGLM

-335 KFIRNPE
+335 KFIRDPE

-364 DEIRDAVLLLSR
+364 DEIRDAILRLSR

-398 ASGAGIESSSQQSP
+398 ASGESAESQPWQSGKQYGARTSQQARTINP
-412 RKYGAQSG
+412 EQEARE
-420 QQMQGAGQ
+420 Q
-428 TASFSQGQTA
+428 TARISQGQA
-438 QFAQGQSHA
+438 QALAEA
-447 AGRAADAGS
+447 ASKPGTTHGSGADRQQAETQTKSGIAGEK
-456 SGGGTA
+456 
-462 YDGTDA
+462 
-468 PVQGIQ
+468 Q
-474 PEAQGAGQTAGCMLP
+474 ELP
-489 QTGMQSGAGEASD
+489 QAPGMRDEIAPR
-502 TQMQAAAKDMQAQA
+502 TQAQTQS
-516 AALTSAAENEVLW
+516 LLSSAENEALW

-550 FLTRV
+550 FLARV
-555 SETEFEVVAKTS
+555 SETEFEVVAKTT

-573 EQKREQLET
+573 EQKRGQLES
-582 IMEHKLGR
+582 IMERKLGR
-590 RLHMLCVEEKD
+590 GLRMICVEEKD
-601 YRTLQ
+601 YHALQ
-606 AQTADGTRK
+606 ERQGMREVCAADGS
-615 ADGVS
+615 VP
-620 TADRSAG
+620 
-627 DPEVEHLMQLA
+627 DPETEHLMQLA

>member
-1 MCRRAAFSNAK
+1 
-12 RGSLRA
+12 
-18 IFCDESVRVRKRVQ
+18 
-32 GSQKG
+32 
-37 SGMYTALYRSERPEV
+37 MYTALYRSERPEV

-65 LKHQIASGEVSHAYL
+65 LKHQIESGEVSHAYL

-93 RILAKGVNCLHDED
+93 RILAKGVNCLNED
-107 PQGRPCGTCANC
+107 PQKRPCGVCENC
-119 RAISEG
+119 KAIKDG

-167 VHMLSTGAFNA
+167 VHMLSPGAFNA

-207 SRCLRLDFKRVPQAL
+207 SRCLRLDFKRVPQKL

-230 CAEKGVSL
+230 CEEKGVTL
-238 TDSALK
+238 TESALK

-259 VLDQVLASGQKQI
+259 VLDQVLASGQKEI
-272 DRSDVL
+272 DREAVL

-292 TDLTALHKVPEAL
+292 TEQVSLRKVPEAL
-305 LLLDQALADG
+305 LLVDRALADG
-315 KDVRSLM
+315 KDVRGLM

-335 KFIRNPE
+335 KFIRDPE

-364 DEIRDAVLLLSR
+364 DEIRDAILRLSR

-398 ASGAGIESSSQQSP
+398 ASGESAESQPWQSGKQYGARTSQQARTINP
-412 RKYGAQSG
+412 EQEARE
-420 QQMQGAGQ
+420 Q
-428 TASFSQGQTA
+428 TARI
-438 QFAQGQSHA
+438 AQGQAQALAEA
-447 AGRAADAGS
+447 ATKPGATHGSGADRQQAETQTRSGIAGEK
-456 SGGGTA
+456 
-462 YDGTDA
+462 
-468 PVQGIQ
+468 Q
-474 PEAQGAGQTAGCMLP
+474 ELP
-489 QTGMQSGAGEASD
+489 QAPGMRDEIAPR
-502 TQMQAAAKDMQAQA
+502 TQAQTQS
-516 AALTSAAENEVLW
+516 LLSSAENEALW

-550 FLTRV
+550 FLARV

-573 EQKREQLET
+573 EQKRGQLES
-582 IMEHKLGR
+582 IMERKLGR
-590 RLHMLCVEEKD
+590 GLRMICVEEKD
-601 YRTLQ
+601 YHALQ
-606 AQTADGTRK
+606 ERQSMDETCAADGS
-615 ADGVS
+615 VP
-620 TADRSAG
+620 
-627 DPEVEHLMQLA
+627 DPETEHLMQLA

>member
-1 MCRRAAFSNAK
+1 
-12 RGSLRA
+12 
-18 IFCDESVRVRKRVQ
+18 
-32 GSQKG
+32 
-37 SGMYTALYRSERPEV
+37 MYTALYRSERPEV

-65 LKHQIASGEVSHAYL
+65 LKHQIESGEVSHAYL

-93 RILAKGVNCLHDED
+93 RILAKGVNCLNED
-107 PQGRPCGTCANC
+107 PKKRPCGVCENC
-119 RAISEG
+119 KAIKDG

-167 VHMLSTGAFNA
+167 VHMLSPGAFNA

-207 SRCLRLDFKRVPQAL
+207 SRCLRLDFKRVPQKL
-222 LMEGMRRI
+222 LMDGMRRI
-230 CAEKGVSL
+230 CEEKGVTL
-238 TDSALK
+238 TESALK

-259 VLDQVLASGQKQI
+259 VLDQVLASGQKEI
-272 DRSDVL
+272 DREAVL

-292 TDLTALHKVPEAL
+292 TEQVSLRKVPEAL
-305 LLLDQALADG
+305 LLVDRALADG
-315 KDVRSLM
+315 KDVRGLM

-335 KFIRNPE
+335 KFIRDPE

-364 DEIRDAVLLLSR
+364 DEIRDAILRLSR

-398 ASGAGIESSSQQSP
+398 ASGESAESPPWQSGKQYGARTSQQARTLNP
-412 RKYGAQSG
+412 EQEARE
-420 QQMQGAGQ
+420 Q
-428 TASFSQGQTA
+428 TARI
-438 QFAQGQSHA
+438 AQGQAQALAEA
-447 AGRAADAGS
+447 ASKPGATHGSGADRQQAETQTRSSIAGEK
-456 SGGGTA
+456 
-462 YDGTDA
+462 
-468 PVQGIQ
+468 Q
-474 PEAQGAGQTAGCMLP
+474 ELP
-489 QTGMQSGAGEASD
+489 QAPSMRDEIAPRT
-502 TQMQAAAKDMQAQA
+502 QAQTQS
-516 AALTSAAENEVLW
+516 LLSSAENEALW

-550 FLTRV
+550 FLARV

-573 EQKREQLET
+573 EQKRGQLES
-582 IMEHKLGR
+582 IMERKLGR
-590 RLHMLCVEEKD
+590 GLRMICVEEKD
-601 YRTLQ
+601 YHALQ
-606 AQTADGTRK
+606 ERQGMDETCAADGS
-615 ADGVS
+615 VP
-620 TADRSAG
+620 
-627 DPEVEHLMQLA
+627 DPETEHLMQLA

>member
-1 MCRRAAFSNAK
+1 
-12 RGSLRA
+12 
-18 IFCDESVRVRKRVQ
+18 
-32 GSQKG
+32 
-37 SGMYTALYRSERPEV
+37 
-52 FDEILGQE
+52 
-60 HIVRI
+60 
-65 LKHQIASGEVSHAYL
+65 
-80 FCGTRGTGKTTTA
+80 
-93 RILAKGVNCLHDED
+93 
-107 PQGRPCGTCANC
+107 
-119 RAISEG
+119 
-125 TFMDVIEIDAA
+125 MDVIEIDAA

-157 GRKKVYIIDE
+157 GREKVYIIDE

-222 LMEGMRRI
+222 LMEGMRHI

-412 RKYGAQSG
+412 RKYGAQSV

-438 QFAQGQSHA
+438 QFVQGQTMQPGGQQMQAQA
-447 AGRAADAGS
+447 AVQPM
-456 SGGGTA
+456 TA
-462 YDGTDA
+462 QTA
-468 PVQGIQ
+468 QAQGIQ

-489 QTGMQSGAGEASD
+489 QTGMQPGAGEASD
-502 TQMQAAAKDMQAQA
+502 TQMQTAAQDMQPQA
-516 AALTSAAENEVLW
+516 AALTSAAENEALW

-620 TADRSAG
+620 TADRPAG
-627 DPEVEHLMQLA
+627 DPEAEHLMQLA

>member
-1 MCRRAAFSNAK
+1 
-12 RGSLRA
+12 
-18 IFCDESVRVRKRVQ
+18 
-32 GSQKG
+32 
-37 SGMYTALYRSERPEV
+37 MYTALYRSERPEV

-65 LKHQIASGEVSHAYL
+65 LKHQIESGEVSHAYL

-93 RILAKGVNCLHDED
+93 RILAKGVNCLNED
-107 PQGRPCGTCANC
+107 PKKRPCGVCENC
-119 RAISEG
+119 KAIKDG

-167 VHMLSTGAFNA
+167 VHMLSPGAFNA

-207 SRCLRLDFKRVPQAL
+207 SRCLRLDFKRVPQKL
-222 LMEGMRRI
+222 LMDGMRRI
-230 CAEKGVSL
+230 CEEKGVTL
-238 TDSALK
+238 TESALK

-259 VLDQVLASGQKQI
+259 VLDQVLASGQKEI
-272 DRSDVL
+272 DREAVL

-292 TDLTALHKVPEAL
+292 TEQVSLRKVPEAL
-305 LLLDQALADG
+305 LLVDRALADG
-315 KDVRSLM
+315 KDVRGLM

-335 KFIRNPE
+335 KFIRDPE

-351 LARIEEQSRHITM
+351 LARIEDQSRHITM
-364 DEIRDAVLLLSR
+364 DEIRDAILRLSR

-398 ASGAGIESSSQQSP
+398 ASGESAESQPWQSGKQYGARTSQQARTINP
-412 RKYGAQSG
+412 EQEARE
-420 QQMQGAGQ
+420 Q
-428 TASFSQGQTA
+428 TARI
-438 QFAQGQSHA
+438 AQGQAQALAEA
-447 AGRAADAGS
+447 ATKPGATHGSGADRQQAETQTRSGIAGEK
-456 SGGGTA
+456 
-462 YDGTDA
+462 
-468 PVQGIQ
+468 Q
-474 PEAQGAGQTAGCMLP
+474 ELP
-489 QTGMQSGAGEASD
+489 QAPGMRDEIAPR
-502 TQMQAAAKDMQAQA
+502 TQAQTQS
-516 AALTSAAENEVLW
+516 LLSSAENEALW

-550 FLTRV
+550 FLARV

-573 EQKREQLET
+573 EQKRGQLES
-582 IMEHKLGR
+582 IMERKLGR
-590 RLHMLCVEEKD
+590 GLRMICVEEKD
-601 YRTLQ
+601 YHALQ
-606 AQTADGTRK
+606 ERQGMDETCAADGS
-615 ADGVS
+615 VP
-620 TADRSAG
+620 
-627 DPEVEHLMQLA
+627 DPETEHLMQLA

>member
-1 MCRRAAFSNAK
+1 
-12 RGSLRA
+12 
-18 IFCDESVRVRKRVQ
+18 
-32 GSQKG
+32 
-37 SGMYTALYRSERPEV
+37 MYTALYRSERPEV

-65 LKHQIASGEVSHAYL
+65 LKHQIESGEVSHAYL

-93 RILAKGVNCLHDED
+93 RILAKGVNCLNED
-107 PQGRPCGTCANC
+107 PKKRPCGVCENC
-119 RAISEG
+119 KAIKDG

-167 VHMLSTGAFNA
+167 VHMLSPGAFNA

-207 SRCLRLDFKRVPQAL
+207 SRCLRLDFKRVPQKL

-230 CAEKGVSL
+230 CEEKGVTL
-238 TDSALK
+238 TESALK

-259 VLDQVLASGQKQI
+259 VLDQVLASGQKEI
-272 DRSDVL
+272 DREAVL

-292 TDLTALHKVPEAL
+292 TEQVSLRKVPEAL
-305 LLLDQALADG
+305 LLVDRALADG
-315 KDVRSLM
+315 KDVRGLM

-335 KFIRNPE
+335 KFIRDPE

-364 DEIRDAVLLLSR
+364 DEIRDAILRLSR

-398 ASGAGIESSSQQSP
+398 ASGESAESPPWQSGKQYGARTSQQARTINP
-412 RKYGAQSG
+412 EQEARE
-420 QQMQGAGQ
+420 Q
-428 TASFSQGQTA
+428 TARI
-438 QFAQGQSHA
+438 AQGQAQALAEA
-447 AGRAADAGS
+447 ASKPGTTHGSGADRQQAETQTRSSIAGEK
-456 SGGGTA
+456 
-462 YDGTDA
+462 
-468 PVQGIQ
+468 Q
-474 PEAQGAGQTAGCMLP
+474 ELP
-489 QTGMQSGAGEASD
+489 QAPGMRDEIAPR
-502 TQMQAAAKDMQAQA
+502 TQAQTQS
-516 AALTSAAENEVLW
+516 LLSSAENEALW

-550 FLTRV
+550 FLARV

-573 EQKREQLET
+573 EQKRGQLES
-582 IMEHKLGR
+582 IMERKLGR
-590 RLHMLCVEEKD
+590 GLRMICVEEKD
-601 YRTLQ
+601 YHALQ
-606 AQTADGTRK
+606 ERQGMDETCAADGS
-615 ADGVS
+615 VP
-620 TADRSAG
+620 
-627 DPEVEHLMQLA
+627 DPETEHLMQLA

>member
-1 MCRRAAFSNAK
+1 
-12 RGSLRA
+12 
-18 IFCDESVRVRKRVQ
+18 
-32 GSQKG
+32 
-37 SGMYTALYRSERPEV
+37 MYTALYRSERPEV

-65 LKHQIASGEVSHAYL
+65 LKHQIESGEVSHAYL

-93 RILAKGVNCLHDED
+93 RILAKGVNCLNED
-107 PQGRPCGTCANC
+107 PKKRPCGVCENC
-119 RAISEG
+119 KAIKDG

-167 VHMLSTGAFNA
+167 VHMLSPGAFNA

-207 SRCLRLDFKRVPQAL
+207 SRCLRLDFKRVPQKL

-230 CAEKGVSL
+230 CEEKGVTL
-238 TDSALK
+238 TESALK

-259 VLDQVLASGQKQI
+259 VLDQVLASGQKEI
-272 DRSDVL
+272 DREAVL

-292 TDLTALHKVPEAL
+292 TEQVSLRKVPEAL
-305 LLLDQALADG
+305 LLVDRALADG
-315 KDVRSLM
+315 KDVRGLM

-335 KFIRNPE
+335 KFIRDPE

-364 DEIRDAVLLLSR
+364 DEIRDAILRLSR

-398 ASGAGIESSSQQSP
+398 ASGESAESPPWQSGKQYGARTSQQARTINP
-412 RKYGAQSG
+412 EQEARE
-420 QQMQGAGQ
+420 Q
-428 TASFSQGQTA
+428 TARISQGQA
-438 QFAQGQSHA
+438 QALAEA
-447 AGRAADAGS
+447 ASKPGTTHGSGADRQQAETQTRSGIAGEK
-456 SGGGTA
+456 
-462 YDGTDA
+462 
-468 PVQGIQ
+468 Q
-474 PEAQGAGQTAGCMLP
+474 ELP
-489 QTGMQSGAGEASD
+489 QAPGMRDEIAPR
-502 TQMQAAAKDMQAQA
+502 TQAQTQS
-516 AALTSAAENEVLW
+516 LLSSAENEALW

-550 FLTRV
+550 FLARV
-555 SETEFEVVAKTS
+555 SETEFEVVAKTT

-573 EQKREQLET
+573 EQKRGQLES
-582 IMEHKLGR
+582 IMERKLGR
-590 RLHMLCVEEKD
+590 GLRMICVEEKD
-601 YRTLQ
+601 YHALQ
-606 AQTADGTRK
+606 ERQGMREACAADGS
-615 ADGVS
+615 VP
-620 TADRSAG
+620 
-627 DPEVEHLMQLA
+627 DPETEHLMQLA

>member
-1 MCRRAAFSNAK
+1 
-12 RGSLRA
+12 
-18 IFCDESVRVRKRVQ
+18 
-32 GSQKG
+32 
-37 SGMYTALYRSERPEV
+37 MYTALYRSERPEV

-65 LKHQIASGEVSHAYL
+65 LKHQIESGEVSHAYL

-93 RILAKGVNCLHDED
+93 RILAKGVNCLNED
-107 PQGRPCGTCANC
+107 PKKRPCGVCENC
-119 RAISEG
+119 KAIKDG

-136 SNNGVEN
+136 SKNGVEN

-167 VHMLSTGAFNA
+167 VHMLSPGAFNG

-207 SRCLRLDFKRVPQAL
+207 SRCLRLDFKRVPQKL

-230 CAEKGVSL
+230 CEEKGVTL
-238 TDSALK
+238 TESALK

-259 VLDQVLASGQKQI
+259 VLDQVLASGQKEI
-272 DRSDVL
+272 DREAVL

-292 TDLTALHKVPEAL
+292 TEQVSLRKVPEAL
-305 LLLDQALADG
+305 LLVDRALADG
-315 KDVRSLM
+315 KDVRGLM

-335 KFIRNPE
+335 KFIRDPE

-364 DEIRDAVLLLSR
+364 DEIRDAILRLSR

-398 ASGAGIESSSQQSP
+398 ASGESAESQPWQSGKQYGARTSQQARTINP
-412 RKYGAQSG
+412 EQEARE
-420 QQMQGAGQ
+420 Q
-428 TASFSQGQTA
+428 TARISQGQA
-438 QFAQGQSHA
+438 QTLAEA
-447 AGRAADAGS
+447 ATKPGATHGSGADRQQAETQTRSGIAGEK
-456 SGGGTA
+456 
-462 YDGTDA
+462 
-468 PVQGIQ
+468 Q
-474 PEAQGAGQTAGCMLP
+474 ELP
-489 QTGMQSGAGEASD
+489 QAPGMRDEIAPR
-502 TQMQAAAKDMQAQA
+502 TQAQTQS
-516 AALTSAAENEVLW
+516 LLSSAENEALW

-550 FLTRV
+550 FLARV

-573 EQKREQLET
+573 EQKRGQLES
-582 IMEHKLGR
+582 IMERKLGR
-590 RLHMLCVEEKD
+590 GLRMICVEEKD
-601 YRTLQ
+601 YHALQ
-606 AQTADGTRK
+606 ERQSMDETCAADGS
-615 ADGVS
+615 VP
-620 TADRSAG
+620 
-627 DPEVEHLMQLA
+627 DPETEHLMQLA

>member
-1 MCRRAAFSNAK
+1 
-12 RGSLRA
+12 
-18 IFCDESVRVRKRVQ
+18 
-32 GSQKG
+32 
-37 SGMYTALYRSERPEV
+37 MYTALYRSERPEV

-65 LKHQIASGEVSHAYL
+65 LKHQIESGEVSHAYL

-93 RILAKGVNCLHDED
+93 RILAKGVNCLNED
-107 PQGRPCGTCANC
+107 PKKRPCGVCENC
-119 RAISEG
+119 KAIKDG

-167 VHMLSTGAFNA
+167 VHMLSPGAFNA

-207 SRCLRLDFKRVPQAL
+207 SRCLRLDFKRVPQKL

-230 CAEKGVSL
+230 CEEKGVTL
-238 TDSALK
+238 TESALK

-259 VLDQVLASGQKQI
+259 VLDQVLASGQKEI
-272 DRSDVL
+272 DREAVL
-278 EYIGAAGEDFFIEL
+278 EYIGAVGEDFFIEL
-292 TDLTALHKVPEAL
+292 TEQVSLRKVPEAL
-305 LLLDQALADG
+305 LLVDRALADG
-315 KDVRSLM
+315 KDVRGLM

-335 KFIRNPE
+335 KFIRDPE

-364 DEIRDAVLLLSR
+364 DEIRDAILRLSR

-398 ASGAGIESSSQQSP
+398 ASGESAESQPWQSGKQYGARTSQQARTINP
-412 RKYGAQSG
+412 EQEARE
-420 QQMQGAGQ
+420 Q
-428 TASFSQGQTA
+428 TARITQG
-438 QFAQGQSHA
+438 
-447 AGRAADAGS
+447 
-456 SGGGTA
+456 
-462 YDGTDA
+462 
-468 PVQGIQ
+468 
-474 PEAQGAGQTAGCMLP
+474 
-489 QTGMQSGAGEASD
+489 
-502 TQMQAAAKDMQAQA
+502 QAQA
-516 AALTSAAENEVLW
+516 LAEAATKPGATHGSGADRQQAETQTRSGIAGEKQELPQAPGMRDEIAPRTQAQTQSLLSSAENEALW

-550 FLTRV
+550 FLARV

-573 EQKREQLET
+573 EQKRGQLES
-582 IMEHKLGR
+582 IMERKLGR
-590 RLHMLCVEEKD
+590 GLRMICVEEKD
-601 YRTLQ
+601 YHALQ
-606 AQTADGTRK
+606 ERQGMDETCAADGS
-615 ADGVS
+615 VP
-620 TADRSAG
+620 
-627 DPEVEHLMQLA
+627 DPETEHLMQLA

>member
-1 MCRRAAFSNAK
+1 
-12 RGSLRA
+12 
-18 IFCDESVRVRKRVQ
+18 
-32 GSQKG
+32 
-37 SGMYTALYRSERPEV
+37 MYTALYRSERPEV

-65 LKHQIASGEVSHAYL
+65 LKHQIESGEVSHAYL

-93 RILAKGVNCLHDED
+93 RILAKGVNCLNED
-107 PQGRPCGTCANC
+107 PKKRPCGVCENC
-119 RAISEG
+119 KAIKDG

-167 VHMLSTGAFNA
+167 VHMLSPGAFNA

-207 SRCLRLDFKRVPQAL
+207 SRCLRLDFKRVPQKL

-230 CAEKGVSL
+230 CEEKGVTL
-238 TDSALK
+238 TESALK

-259 VLDQVLASGQKQI
+259 VLDQVLASGQKEI
-272 DRSDVL
+272 DREAVL

-292 TDLTALHKVPEAL
+292 TEQVSLRKVPEAL
-305 LLLDQALADG
+305 LLVDRALADG
-315 KDVRSLM
+315 KDVRGLM

-335 KFIRNPE
+335 KFIRDPE

-364 DEIRDAVLLLSR
+364 DEIRDAILRLSR

-398 ASGAGIESSSQQSP
+398 ASGESAESPPWQSGKQYGARTSQQARTINP
-412 RKYGAQSG
+412 EQEARE
-420 QQMQGAGQ
+420 Q
-428 TASFSQGQTA
+428 TARI
-438 QFAQGQSHA
+438 AQGQAQALAEA
-447 AGRAADAGS
+447 ASKPGTTHGSGADRQQAETQTKSGIAGEK
-456 SGGGTA
+456 
-462 YDGTDA
+462 
-468 PVQGIQ
+468 Q
-474 PEAQGAGQTAGCMLP
+474 ELP
-489 QTGMQSGAGEASD
+489 QAPGMRDEIAPR
-502 TQMQAAAKDMQAQA
+502 TQAQTQS
-516 AALTSAAENEVLW
+516 LLSSAENEALW

-550 FLTRV
+550 FLARV

-573 EQKREQLET
+573 EQKRGQLES
-582 IMEHKLGR
+582 IMERKLGR
-590 RLHMLCVEEKD
+590 GLRMICVEEKD
-601 YRTLQ
+601 YHALQ
-606 AQTADGTRK
+606 ERQGMDETCAADGS
-615 ADGVS
+615 VP
-620 TADRSAG
+620 
-627 DPEVEHLMQLA
+627 DPETEHLMQLA

>member
-18 IFCDESVRVRKRVQ
+18 IFYRKGQERKRYV
-32 GSQKG
+32 
-37 SGMYTALYRSERPEV
+37 YRSERPEV

-65 LKHQIASGEVSHAYL
+65 LKHQIESGEVSHAYL

-93 RILAKGVNCLHDED
+93 RILAKGVNCLNED
-107 PQGRPCGTCANC
+107 PKKRPCGVCENC
-119 RAISEG
+119 KAIKDG

-167 VHMLSTGAFNA
+167 VHMLSPGAFNA

-207 SRCLRLDFKRVPQAL
+207 SRCLRLDFKRVPQKL

-230 CAEKGVSL
+230 CEEKGVTL
-238 TDSALK
+238 TESALK

-259 VLDQVLASGQKQI
+259 VLDQVLASGQKEI
-272 DRSDVL
+272 DREAVL

-292 TDLTALHKVPEAL
+292 TEQVSLRKVPEAL
-305 LLLDQALADG
+305 LLVDRALADG
-315 KDVRSLM
+315 KDVRGLM

-335 KFIRNPE
+335 KFIRDPE

-364 DEIRDAVLLLSR
+364 DEIRDAILRLSR

-398 ASGAGIESSSQQSP
+398 ASGESAESPPWQSGKQYGARTSQQARTINP
-412 RKYGAQSG
+412 EQEARE
-420 QQMQGAGQ
+420 Q
-428 TASFSQGQTA
+428 TARI
-438 QFAQGQSHA
+438 AQGQAQALAEA
-447 AGRAADAGS
+447 ASKPGTTHGSGADRQQAETQTKSGIAGEK
-456 SGGGTA
+456 
-462 YDGTDA
+462 
-468 PVQGIQ
+468 Q
-474 PEAQGAGQTAGCMLP
+474 ELP
-489 QTGMQSGAGEASD
+489 QAPSMRDEIAPRT
-502 TQMQAAAKDMQAQA
+502 QAQTQS
-516 AALTSAAENEVLW
+516 LLSSAENEALW

-550 FLTRV
+550 FLARV

-573 EQKREQLET
+573 EQKRGQLES
-582 IMEHKLGR
+582 IMERKLGR
-590 RLHMLCVEEKD
+590 GLRMICVEEKD
-601 YRTLQ
+601 YHALQ
-606 AQTADGTRK
+606 ERQSMDETCAADGS
-615 ADGVS
+615 VP
-620 TADRSAG
+620 
-627 DPEVEHLMQLA
+627 DPETEHLMQLA